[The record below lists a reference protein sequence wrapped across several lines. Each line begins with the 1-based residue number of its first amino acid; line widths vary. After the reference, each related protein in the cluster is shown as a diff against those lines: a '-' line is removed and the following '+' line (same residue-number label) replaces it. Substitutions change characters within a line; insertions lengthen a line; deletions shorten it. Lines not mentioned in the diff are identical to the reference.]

1 MLDLNEFDAVVIH
14 WSLVIISDHY
24 LAPDFRQRIADFR
37 GLKIQFIQDDYR
49 WVDRMTAM
57 MRFLGIQVLFTLVP
71 EAEIPKIWDRTRLPS
86 VRAVTTLAGY
96 VPDSLVGVV
105 APPIDGRPIE
115 IGYRGRVLPYELG
128 RVGQEKVWI
137 GRGVLERAARYGLR
151 CDIAW
156 MEKDRIYGERW
167 NEFMRSCRAVLG
179 TESGAT
185 ITDFDGSLERRVHEY
200 LAQHPN
206 AEFGEVH
213 AAILAPYE
221 GNVRMTIASPRVFE
235 AIAWRTALVQFPGD
249 YSGVIRPWDHYI
261 PLERDFSNL
270 DEVVARVRDTKFLE
284 ALTARAY
291 QDVIA
296 SGRYS
301 MATFVRRF
309 DDVLSELAKSVG
321 RTERLRIAAMPVP
334 VRYWLA
340 RFEVAVSSPL
350 TYLAQ
355 RFGEARVRPP
365 LEVVKGGLALIVVL
379 RTSVLRKVLF
389 YWLRHP
395 GLWTKASPRL
405 VLRDLLKVGLV
416 RKAFSGDASGS
427 EPFVVVFHVQD
438 NSVAMRSQPPDLPHP
453 DDLGWK
459 AAEAAL
465 EAKAVRHIT
474 WDHSGAGMQAWF
486 RLPAGKRLAFG
497 SEGGRNRLTG
507 LDPIV
512 ETRPNLIRDAL
523 RPPRSQ

>member
-24 LAPDFRQRIADFR
+24 LAPAFRERIAAFR

-57 MRFLGIQVLFTLVP
+57 MRSLGIQVLFTLVP
-71 EAEIPKIWDRTRLPS
+71 EAEIPKIWDQSRLPA

-105 APPIDGRPIE
+105 APPIDQRPIE
-115 IGYRGRVLPYELG
+115 IGYRGRVLPYEIG

-137 GRGVLERAARYGLR
+137 GRGVLERAGRYGLR
-151 CDIAW
+151 SDIAW
-156 MEKDRIYGERW
+156 MEKDRIYGVRW

-200 LAQHPN
+200 LAQHPR
-206 AEFGEVH
+206 AEFEEVH

-270 DEVVARVRDTKFLE
+270 DEVIERVRDTKFLE
-284 ALTARAY
+284 SLTARAY
-291 QDVIA
+291 EDVIA

-301 MATFVRRF
+301 MQTFVRQF
-309 DDVLSELAKSVG
+309 DDIVDELADSVR
-321 RTERLRIAAMPVP
+321 RTGRLRPAITPVP
-334 VRYWLA
+334 ARYWLA
-340 RFEVAVSSPL
+340 RVEVAISAPL

-355 RFGEARVRPP
+355 RFGEARARRPT
-365 LEVVKGGLALIVVL
+365 EIVKGCLALVVVL
-379 RTSVLRKVLF
+379 RTSVLRRVLF
-389 YWLRHP
+389 YWLGHP
-395 GLWTKASPRL
+395 RLWRKASPRL

-416 RKAFSGDASGS
+416 RKAYRGDSDTAD
-427 EPFVVVFHVQD
+427 PFVVVFHVQD
-438 NSVAMRSQPPDLPHP
+438 NSVAMRSQSPELPRP
-453 DDLGWK
+453 EDLGWK

-465 EAKAVRHIT
+465 AARAVRHII

-512 ETRPNLIRDAL
+512 ETRPSLITDAL
-523 RPPRSQ
+523 RPPQSE